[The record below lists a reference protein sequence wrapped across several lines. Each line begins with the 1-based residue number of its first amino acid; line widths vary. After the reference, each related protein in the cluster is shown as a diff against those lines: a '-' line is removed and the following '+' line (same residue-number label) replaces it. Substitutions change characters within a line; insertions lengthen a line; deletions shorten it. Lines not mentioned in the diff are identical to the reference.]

1 MSKFTKRE
9 ILDIIQNN
17 NNQRE
22 SGVLYILSKLKFNIG
37 DVMPDDL
44 QKLKK
49 TVSALQSKRNEKF
62 VAAKRMIERF

>member
-1 MSKFTKRE
+1 MSKFTKRK

-22 SGVLYILSKLKFNIG
+22 SGVLYILLKLKFNIG

-49 TVSALQSKRNEKF
+49 C
-62 VAAKRMIERF
+62 

>member
-9 ILDIIQNN
+9 ILDIIQN

-49 TVSALQSKRNEKF
+49 TVSAL
-62 VAAKRMIERF
+62 